1 MDRYLSL
8 NREYICILLETR
20 PAAIPFNILPF
31 STDAQNKIETLE
43 KSVEVSDG
51 ELRGL
56 RENLLRLE
64 GRVEELSRIIHGTKQ
79 KHRTEQTETTD
90 RIGDKRRPSQPSN
103 GPKVT
108 IRTTEGLEERRTG
121 SCSDAPPMK
130 ASLKSEESG
139 SSEENISKQEDNRKV
154 SSKRVT
160 EQERAIPKP
169 PIKSDHL
176 GLRGRTI
183 SFESDNRVRL
193 LQGARVEE
201 GDLTGQKSR
210 SSSQNSIAK
219 DNDKWNLPTR
229 EQLRQKK
236 MEEAKKEGARSQSY
250 VFSQL

>member
-1 MDRYLSL
+1 MG
-8 NREYICILLETR
+8 
-20 PAAIPFNILPF
+20 
-31 STDAQNKIETLE
+31 TLE
-43 KSVEVSDG
+43 KRAEVSDG

-79 KHRTEQTETTD
+79 KHRMEQTETTD
-90 RIGDKRRPSQPSN
+90 RNGDKRRPSQPSN

-108 IRTTEGLEERRTG
+108 IRTTGSLEEPKNG
-121 SCSDAPPMK
+121 SRSQAPPLK
-130 ASLKSEESG
+130 TSLKLEESG
-139 SSEENISKQEDNRKV
+139 SNVENNSKQEDNRMV

-160 EQERAIPKP
+160 KQERTIPKP

-193 LQGARVEE
+193 LQGASVEK

-210 SSSQNSIAK
+210 PSPQNSIAK

-236 MEEAKKEGARSQSY
+236 IEEAKKEGARSQSY
-250 VFSQL
+250 VFSQLIYE